1 MKFLEN
7 LELREDQLIYP
18 SPRNPRLKG
27 LSPEEPGVKALAAS
41 IRKDGQLQ
49 PVIVQKV
56 GGKYETVDGD
66 RRCVA
71 IFKVLKWKTVKAAAY
86 ELSNREAMRLRLIAN
101 IQKEDLSS
109 AEKGKYCF
117 DLFNLIVQDDNL
129 DPVEAWSNKAAK
141 SKYLAQLSS
150 EVGVKP
156 GTIINWVR
164 LWQSYPPEAQK
175 LIASNKEGLR
185 RGLVPP
191 TTALEAAYLARY
203 LGVKS
208 TSVLELTMKNA
219 WSHKDLS
226 EVKRLCKNG
235 ETVTLAT
242 LPDYVNQVRRKRTTR
257 LCTFDAA
264 SYHRFLEKSRMQKIR
279 FDDYLNLS
287 VEFALYNFV
296 AFKQFVTEKVQG
308 N

>member
-1 MKFLEN
+1 MKFLKN
-7 LELREDQLIYP
+7 LQLREDQLIYP
-18 SPRNPRLKG
+18 SPSNPRLKG
-27 LSPEEPGVKALAAS
+27 LSADEPSVRGLADN
-41 IRKDGQLQ
+41 IHKNGQLQ
-49 PVIVQKV
+49 PIIVRRK
-56 GGKYETVDGD
+56 GDKYETVDGD

-71 IFKVLKWKTVKAAAY
+71 IFKVLKWNSVKAEAY
-86 ELSNREAMRLRLIAN
+86 EMSDREAMKLRLIAN
-101 IQKEDLSS
+101 IIREDLSS

-150 EVGVKP
+150 EIDVKP
-156 GTIINWVR
+156 GTLINWIR

-208 TSVLELTMKNA
+208 TSVLKLTMKNA
-219 WSHKDLS
+219 WVHKDLS

-264 SYHRFLEKSRMQKIR
+264 AYHRFLDKSKMQKIR
-279 FDDYLNLS
+279 FDDYLNLA

-308 N
+308 G

>member
-1 MKFLEN
+1 M
-7 LELREDQLIYP
+7 LREEELIYP

-27 LSPEEPGVKALAAS
+27 LLPKEGSIRTLAAS

-49 PVIVQKV
+49 PIIVQKI
-56 GGKYETVDGD
+56 GDKYETVDGD
-66 RRCVA
+66 RRCMA
-71 IFKVLKWKTVKAAAY
+71 IFKVLKWTSIKATAY
-86 ELSNREAMRLRLIAN
+86 ELTLREAMRLRLIAN

-117 DLFNLIVQDDNL
+117 DLFNIIVQDDNL
-129 DPVEAWSNKAAK
+129 DPVDAWSNRAVK

-164 LWQSYPPEAQK
+164 LWQSYPPQAQE

-185 RGLVPP
+185 RGLIAPS
-191 TTALEAAYLARY
+191 TALEAAYLARY
-203 LGVKS
+203 LGVNS
-208 TSVLELTMKNA
+208 TSVLKLTMQNG
-219 WSHKDLS
+219 WSCKELA

-235 ETVTLAT
+235 EKVTLAT
-242 LPDYVNQVRRKRTTR
+242 LPDYVNEVRRKRASR
-257 LCTFDAA
+257 VCTFDAV
-264 SYHRFLEKSRMQKIR
+264 SYHRFLEKSKMQKIR
-279 FDDYLNLS
+279 FDDYLNLA

-296 AFKQFVTEKVQG
+296 AFKQFVTEKVERS
-308 N
+308 